1 MWKGHKLTPSEHA
14 FALCVVRGY
23 YATNKPPLSMQF
35 WEIHHF
41 FGHSVEAC
49 LDWFS
54 TRLSTNACS
63 TIVLWLVGL
72 IQELSKRGDNKS
84 PFLDLRSIL
93 WVIKHL
99 GNFGN
104 LYFLNFNK
112 TCHWQSI
119 MLFFQPV
126 CTGSCVSVT
135 KTNIVQVAM
144 YKILLYNHF
153 SFFGIQLCVIKCYL
167 W

>member
-1 MWKGHKLTPSEHA
+1 
-14 FALCVVRGY
+14 
-23 YATNKPPLSMQF
+23 MQF

-41 FGHSVEAC
+41 VGHSVEAC

-63 TIVLWLVGL
+63 TIVLSLVGL
-72 IQELSKRGDNKS
+72 IQELSKRGDNKG
-84 PFLDLRSIL
+84 PFLDLRYIL
-93 WVIKHL
+93 WVIKHS
-99 GNFGN
+99 GNFGK
-104 LYFLNFNK
+104 LYFLGFNK

-135 KTNIVQVAM
+135 KTNIVQIAM

>member
-1 MWKGHKLTPSEHA
+1 M
-14 FALCVVRGY
+14 
-23 YATNKPPLSMQF
+23 SMHF

-41 FGHSVEAC
+41 VGYSVEAC

-63 TIVLWLVGL
+63 TIVLSLVGL
-72 IQELSKRGDNKS
+72 IQELSKRGDNKG
-84 PFLDLRSIL
+84 PFLDLRYIL
-93 WVIKHL
+93 WVIKHS

-104 LYFLNFNK
+104 LYFLGFNK

-119 MLFFQPV
+119 MLFFQPM

-135 KTNIVQVAM
+135 KTLKPI
-144 YKILLYNHF
+144 
-153 SFFGIQLCVIKCYL
+153 
-167 W
+167 